1 MQPTNKYIMTL
12 NEAIVARHS
21 VRQYLEKPIESE
33 KVAQLQALIDECN
46 KEGQLH
52 LQLVTNEP
60 KAFAAG
66 MAKYG
71 GFKGVGNYIAVVG
84 PKGEDVKLGY
94 YGEKVVLLAQ
104 TLGLNTCWVGL
115 SYKKQPD
122 QYQVL
127 DGESLVAVIALGY
140 GANQGNAHPQK
151 KGIEHFCHV
160 EGAMPEWFRK
170 GMEAALLAPTAV
182 NQQKF
187 EFFLHEGNSHLSA
200 TPPSTSA
207 LSSAISRLEQ
217 GRRISVGFL
226 LNSDNY
232 TSAPRFP
239 RSASPRTCARKWTDC
254 TFWQP

>member
-1 MQPTNKYIMTL
+1 MTL
-12 NEAIVARHS
+12 QEAIVARHS

-60 KAFAAG
+60 KAFAGG

-84 PKGEDVKLGY
+84 PKGEDIKLGY

-122 QYQVL
+122 QYQVF
-127 DGESLVAVIALGY
+127 DGEALLAVIALGY
-140 GANQGNAHPQK
+140 GTNQGNAHPQK
-151 KGIEHFCHV
+151 KGIEHFCRV
-160 EGAMPEWFRK
+160 EGEMPDWFRQ

-187 EFFLHEGNSHLSA
+187 EFIFHEGNRVEAKAKFSFIGYA
-200 TPPSTSA
+200 A
-207 LSSAISRLEQ
+207 LDLGIAKCHFEIGAGKENFSWA
-217 GRRISVGFL
+217 
-226 LNSDNY
+226 D
-232 TSAPRFP
+232 
-239 RSASPRTCARKWTDC
+239 
-254 TFWQP
+254 

>member
-1 MQPTNKYIMTL
+1 MTL
-12 NEAIVARHS
+12 QEAIVARHS
-21 VRQYLEKPIESE
+21 VRQYLEKPIESD
-33 KVAQLQALIDECN
+33 KVAQLQALIEECN

-60 KAFAAG
+60 KAFASG

-127 DGESLVAVIALGY
+127 
-140 GANQGNAHPQK
+140 
-151 KGIEHFCHV
+151 
-160 EGAMPEWFRK
+160 
-170 GMEAALLAPTAV
+170 
-182 NQQKF
+182 
-187 EFFLHEGNSHLSA
+187 
-200 TPPSTSA
+200 
-207 LSSAISRLEQ
+207 
-217 GRRISVGFL
+217 
-226 LNSDNY
+226 
-232 TSAPRFP
+232 
-239 RSASPRTCARKWTDC
+239 
-254 TFWQP
+254 

>member
-1 MQPTNKYIMTL
+1 MWMAIHPVNESIMTL
-12 NEAIVARHS
+12 QEAIVARHS

-33 KVAQLQALIDECN
+33 KVAQLQALIGKCN

-60 KAFAAG
+60 KAFASG

-115 SYKKQPD
+115 SYKKQPN
-122 QYQVL
+122 QYQIL
-127 DGESLVAVIALGY
+127 DGESS
-140 GANQGNAHPQK
+140 
-151 KGIEHFCHV
+151 
-160 EGAMPEWFRK
+160 EWFRR

-187 EFFLHEGNSHLSA
+187 EFILHEGNRVEA
-200 TPPSTSA
+200 KAKFTFIGYAA
-207 LSSAISRLEQ
+207 LDLGIVKCHFEIGAGKENFSW
-217 GRRISVGFL
+217 V
-226 LNSDNY
+226 
-232 TSAPRFP
+232 
-239 RSASPRTCARKWTDC
+239 
-254 TFWQP
+254 

>member
-1 MQPTNKYIMTL
+1 MWRVIEIIMTL
-12 NEAIVARHS
+12 QEAIVARHS
-21 VRQYLEKPIESE
+21 VRQYVEKPIEAE

-46 KEGQLH
+46 KESQLH

-60 KAFAAG
+60 KAFASG

-104 TLGLNTCWVGL
+104 TLGLNTCWVGM
-115 SYKKQPD
+115 SFKKQPD

-140 GANQGNAHPQK
+140 GANQGKAHPQK

-160 EGAMPEWFRK
+160 DGVMPDWFRR

-187 EFFLHEGNSHLSA
+187 EFILHEGNHVEA
-200 TPPSTSA
+200 KAKFTFIGYAA
-207 LSSAISRLEQ
+207 LDLGIVKCHFEIGAGKENFSWA
-217 GRRISVGFL
+217 
-226 LNSDNY
+226 
-232 TSAPRFP
+232 
-239 RSASPRTCARKWTDC
+239 
-254 TFWQP
+254 